1 MRLPDSTERR
11 DFDTPYPLPKLDLIA
26 GPGSSVTFGAMENWG
41 AIFSWE
47 SEMLLDPRI
56 ASEDDRQRAYIVAA
70 HEMAHQWFGDLV
82 TMQWWDDLWL
92 NEGFASWMESKV
104 TDHFHPEWHIWLQQL
119 EFRQGAMALD
129 AREGTHAII
138 TPIVDSLQAQEAFD
152 EIAYE
157 KGSAVIRTLESYL
170 GEEAFRAGVR
180 RYIHAQAYGNAV
192 TDDLWRQMD
201 LGSERPITRIAH
213 DLTLQPGV
221 PMISEVSSRCRGE
234 STTLKLSQDRYA
246 IDADSTVAHLW
257 HVPVAVAA
265 IGAPPSTAV
274 IFGPKPTSVQIAGCA
289 PAVINVGQTAYFRTR
304 YTPAGLSQLTSH
316 LAQLTSIDQLGLLDD
331 TQSLAY
337 NGAEPMGALLAI
349 ADGVPVDAA
358 PEVVIALAAAL
369 KDLDLLCEGLPM
381 RARFRVY
388 ARGVLNRFFG
398 HIGWDG
404 AEGEADNVAL
414 LRTGLIGA
422 LGQMD
427 DPAVVA
433 EARQR
438 FAVYIAEP
446 ARLDAAVRK
455 LVLDT
460 AAAHADQPAWDQLHA
475 LARSTPSEID
485 RLDLYQLL
493 ASAEDERLVREGL
506 DLTLSDEP
514 PPTVIPHILQAAALL
529 HPRLAFEFTAMHW
542 QKLSASV
549 EPDYQIRF
557 APRLLKN
564 SSDASLVAPLDAF
577 ARAHIPPDK
586 RLDVRK
592 TQASLRYLARV
603 RRERLPD
610 LERGLVQRDRH

>member
-1 MRLPDSTERR
+1 
-11 DFDTPYPLPKLDLIA
+11 
-26 GPGSSVTFGAMENWG
+26 
-41 AIFSWE
+41 
-47 SEMLLDPRI
+47 ML
-56 ASEDDRQRAYIVAA
+56 
-70 HEMAHQWFGDLV
+70 
-82 TMQWWDDLWL
+82 
-92 NEGFASWMESKV
+92 
-104 TDHFHPEWHIWLQQL
+104 
-119 EFRQGAMALD
+119 FR
-129 AREGTHAII
+129 
-138 TPIVDSLQAQEAFD
+138 S
-152 EIAYE
+152 
-157 KGSAVIRTLESYL
+157 
-170 GEEAFRAGVR
+170 
-180 RYIHAQAYGNAV
+180 
-192 TDDLWRQMD
+192 
-201 LGSERPITRIAH
+201 
-213 DLTLQPGV
+213 
-221 PMISEVSSRCRGE
+221 
-234 STTLKLSQDRYA
+234 
-246 IDADSTVAHLW
+246 
-257 HVPVAVAA
+257 
-265 IGAPPSTAV
+265 
-274 IFGPKPTSVQIAGCA
+274 
-289 PAVINVGQTAYFRTR
+289 
-304 YTPAGLSQLTSH
+304 
-316 LAQLTSIDQLGLLDD
+316 LTSIDQLGLLDD